1 MKPVIGTKNHQI
13 AVVGVHVLSD
23 GYPNVRF
30 KVQGIREHYRQGCR
44 EINYPFRGPVP
55 RARRTGLGKFVALTS
70 ALFRVVVAHIYVL
83 VATTARRP
91 PECVYMPY
99 PAVGLLFAFSLLP
112 RALRPKRIAADAFI
126 SIYDTVTGDR
136 QLLTPDG
143 LLSRLLRRIESRAY
157 RIADCVIVDTEAN
170 ADYFAA
176 NLGVP
181 RDRIRAMPLS
191 IDENAYRPTAPVS
204 TGRRT
209 RVLFVGTFVPLQGVE
224 TIAQAAI
231 LLRDQPDIEF
241 VLIGDGQQS
250 PVVETLLNE
259 TLCPNLTWIRHWQDP
274 LAIARQIADASI
286 CLGIFGTSEKAER
299 VWPLKNYA
307 YLAVGR
313 PVITGDTPYARSLV
327 NRTDEP
333 PFVLVKPGDPATL
346 ASAIEALAREPER
359 CRRLAGSSRRFYERF
374 LASRVGISQLTETL
388 QQLCPTAV
396 PAPAQSGDGIQGS

>member
-1 MKPVIGTKNHQI
+1 MNPVTGTQDQQI

-30 KVQGIREHYRQGCR
+30 KVQGIRDHYGLGCR

-55 RARRTGLGKFVALTS
+55 RVRRTGLRKFVTLTA
-70 ALFRVVVAHIYVL
+70 ALFRVVAAHIYVL
-83 VATTARRP
+83 VATIARRP

-99 PAVGLLFAFSLLP
+99 PAVGLLFAYSLLP
-112 RALRPKRIAADAFI
+112 RALRPKTITADAFI

-143 LLSRLLRRIESRAY
+143 LLSRTLRRIESRAY
-157 RIADCVIVDTEAN
+157 RIADCIIVDTEAN
-170 ADYFAA
+170 ADYFETH
-176 NLGVP
+176 LDVP
-181 RDRIRAMPLS
+181 RGRIRAIPLS
-191 IDENAYRPTAPVS
+191 IDENAYQSTAPVS

-231 LLRDQPDIEF
+231 LLRNQPDIEF
-241 VLIGDGQQS
+241 VLIGDGQRS
-250 PVVETLLNE
+250 PMVEALLNE
-259 TLCPNLTWIRHWQDP
+259 TPCPNLTWIRYWQDP
-274 LAIARQIADASI
+274 LAIARHIADASI
-286 CLGIFGTSEKAER
+286 CLGIFGTSEKAGR

-313 PVITGDTPYARSLV
+313 PVITGDTPYARSLAD
-327 NRTDEP
+327 RTDEP
-333 PFVLVKPGDPATL
+333 PFVLVNPGDPAAL

-374 LASRVGISQLTETL
+374 LASRVGILRLTETL
-388 QQLCPTAV
+388 EQLCPVAEPT
-396 PAPAQSGDGIQGS
+396 PAQSDDRIQDS